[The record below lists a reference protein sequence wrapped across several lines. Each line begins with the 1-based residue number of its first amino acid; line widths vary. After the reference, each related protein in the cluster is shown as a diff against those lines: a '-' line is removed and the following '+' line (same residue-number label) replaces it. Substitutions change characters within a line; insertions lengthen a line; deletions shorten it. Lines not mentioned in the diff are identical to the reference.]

1 VPTAPNNLTPTLM
14 SFKDN
19 YQKNILPALAKEL
32 GIDNPMNIP
41 RIEKIVLNMGIG
53 TYVAS
58 GNKDFSSLKSD
69 LALIGGQLPRINHAR
84 KAISNFKLRQGMP
97 VGMMVTLRGERMY
110 AFLEKLISIVLPR
123 VRDFRG
129 ISSRSFDQEGNF
141 HFGIKE
147 HTIFPEV
154 PQLDVVKP
162 HGMQITL
169 KFRTQGKDHSKAL
182 LDKLGFPFVK

>member
-1 VPTAPNNLTPTLM
+1 M
-14 SFKDN
+14 SFDFKKH
-19 YQKNILPALAKEL
+19 YKTEILPKLAKDL
-32 GIDNPMNIP
+32 GIQNAMQIP

-69 LALIGGQLPRINHAR
+69 FALIAGQLPKVVLSR
-84 KAISNFKLRQGMP
+84 KSISNFKLREGMP
-97 VGMMVTLRGERMY
+97 VGMMVTLRGDRMY
-110 AFLEKLISIVLPR
+110 AFLQKLIAIILPR

-129 ISSRSFDQEGNF
+129 ISSKSFDSEGNF
-141 HFGIKE
+141 NFGIKE

-162 HGMQITL
+162 HGLQITV
-169 KFRTQGKDHSKAL
+169 KFKSGSKVHSKAL
-182 LDKLGFPFVK
+182 LDALGFPFTK

>member
-1 VPTAPNNLTPTLM
+1 M

-32 GIDNPMNIP
+32 GIDNPMRLP
-41 RIEKIVLNMGIG
+41 HIEKVVLNMGIG

-58 GNKDFSSLKSD
+58 GNKDFSSLKND
-69 LALIGGQLPRINHAR
+69 LALIGGQLPRVNHAR
-84 KAISNFKLRQGMP
+84 KAVSNFKLRQGMP

-129 ISSRSFDQEGNF
+129 ISSRSFDEAGNF
-141 HFGIKE
+141 HFGLRE

-162 HGMQITL
+162 HGMQITI
-169 KFRTQGKDHSKAL
+169 KFQTESKDHSKAL
-182 LDKLGFPFVK
+182 LDKLGFPFTK